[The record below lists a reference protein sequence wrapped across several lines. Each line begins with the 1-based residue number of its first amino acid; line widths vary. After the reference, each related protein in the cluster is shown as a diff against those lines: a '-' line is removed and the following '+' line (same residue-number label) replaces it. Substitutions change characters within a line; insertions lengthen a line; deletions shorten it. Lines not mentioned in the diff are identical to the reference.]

1 MTFYTFLYKAAR
13 KVRAR
18 LAHRLDHVRTALR
31 FAGNGVKHH
40 GFRTNGVPHVDI
52 ARGGGMSIGKGFRM
66 NNGVKGNPIGCFE
79 PCSFVAGPGANIRI
93 GENVGI
99 SQSALIAQGAD
110 IVIEANVKIGGGSSF
125 YTTDFHSLDARVRAS
140 GQDLAQRVCRPI
152 RICEGAFIG
161 AHAII
166 LKGVTVGEGSIV
178 GAGNVVTKSIPA
190 GEIHAGNPARFIRK
204 A

>member
-1 MTFYTFLYKAAR
+1 ML
-13 KVRAR
+13 
-18 LAHRLDHVRTALR
+18 RTLQFCGR
-31 FAGNGVKHH
+31 
-40 GFRTNGVPHVDI
+40 P
-52 ARGGGMSIGKGFRM
+52 RG
-66 NNGVKGNPIGCFE
+66 
-79 PCSFVAGPGANIRI
+79 NIRI

-178 GAGNVVTKSIPA
+178 GAGSVVTKSIPA
-190 GEIHAGNPARFIRK
+190 GAKRVEVTSPEFETVPSGYVARVSSQTVTYGGIEDD
-204 A
+204 